1 MPVAIGASRA
11 VAHKR
16 KVAKCKLTRRGC
28 LIRQAEAG
36 VARRHSM
43 AEPDAAPPRPK
54 RQASPAEF
62 DPATVSPT
70 YPTFMEQVFE
80 LPHTPIEE
88 RHALKVA
95 RRRTAFL
102 WREYELETVSGAFME
117 RERAE
122 QQVALVS
129 FVIDR
134 ITVSDGLLACST
146 PPSLRPAW

>member
-1 MPVAIGASRA
+1 MRDGTPWRSPTPRRA
-11 VAHKR
+11 AR
-16 KVAKCKLTRRGC
+16 KGNRNLPNST
-28 LIRQAEAG
+28 
-36 VARRHSM
+36 
-43 AEPDAAPPRPK
+43 PPPY
-54 RQASPAEF
+54 SL
-62 DPATVSPT
+62 SPT

-129 FVIDR
+129 QVIDR